1 MCRIAVWYIYIY
13 IMSIYSHNC
22 NLIPKIT
29 PITLKTMYRS
39 SQLAPRVCTPEGKG
53 RICCRLATT
62 TRRPSVLTTQSRT
75 RIGQECLKYPI
86 ILFPAFCCF
95 LLLLYILL
103 SPPPPQPFD
112 QHRSS
117 NTKHLIQRHLQSHY
131 RPLQLHSFC
140 PTSPLHCS
148 TLLLA
153 ALRCC
158 L

>member
-1 MCRIAVWYIYIY
+1 MTAIFTSVLFLHSSNFAVIQ
-13 IMSIYSHNC
+13 SVIYSVISKPLH
-22 NLIPKIT
+22 LLTGISHLLQSVI
-29 PITLKTMYRS
+29 R
-39 SQLAPRVCTPEGKG
+39 QLCKG
-53 RICCRLATT
+53 RICCRLTTT
-62 TRRPSVLTTQSRT
+62 TRRPSVLTTHSRT

-148 TLLLA
+148 ALLLA